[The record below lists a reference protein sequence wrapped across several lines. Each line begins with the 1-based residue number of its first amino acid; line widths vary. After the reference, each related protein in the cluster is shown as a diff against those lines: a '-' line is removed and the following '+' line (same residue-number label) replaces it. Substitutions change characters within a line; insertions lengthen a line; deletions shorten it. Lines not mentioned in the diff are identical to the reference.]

1 MEILDR
7 SQDSGTRSL
16 SADNRKS
23 RGFVNDEEEL
33 IQLAL
38 EGQSTAFETLVIRY
52 QDRLYTAMISIVGNA
67 DEAEDVVQESFIQAY
82 LKLDTFQQNS
92 RFFTWVYRIA
102 FNYALARRRRKKGVV
117 SLDESRENSGNE
129 PISRGDS
136 PDDRLTRHED
146 AQLVHQALALLSEDH
161 RSILVLRELEDL
173 SYEDIAEV
181 LSISIGT
188 VRSRLNRARSALKLQ
203 LEKFPDWNPQG

>member
-1 MEILDR
+1 VGGLLP
-7 SQDSGTRSL
+7 QNGKNPTL
-16 SADNRKS
+16 
-23 RGFVNDEEEL
+23 VNDEEEL

-38 EGQSTAFETLVIRY
+38 EGQSAAFETLVLRY

-102 FNYALARRRRKKGVV
+102 FNYALARRRRKRGVV
-117 SLDESRENSGNE
+117 SLEESRENTGNDPVANGE
-129 PISRGDS
+129 S
-136 PDDRLTRHED
+136 PDDRMSRHED

-161 RSILVLRELEDL
+161 RSILVLREMEDL
-173 SYEDIAEV
+173 SYEEIADV

-188 VRSRLNRARSALKLQ
+188 VRSRLNRARAALKLQ
-203 LEKFPDWNPQG
+203 LEKFPEWNPKG

>member
-1 MEILDR
+1 MPQNGKNPTL
-7 SQDSGTRSL
+7 
-16 SADNRKS
+16 
-23 RGFVNDEEEL
+23 VNDEEEL

-38 EGQSTAFETLVIRY
+38 EGQSAAFETLVLRY

-102 FNYALARRRRKKGVV
+102 FNYALARRRRKRGVV
-117 SLDESRENSGNE
+117 SLEESRENTGNDPVANGE
-129 PISRGDS
+129 S
-136 PDDRLTRHED
+136 PDDRMSRHED

-161 RSILVLRELEDL
+161 RSILVLREMEDL
-173 SYEDIAEV
+173 SYEEIADV

-188 VRSRLNRARSALKLQ
+188 VRSRLNRARAALKLQ
-203 LEKFPDWNPQG
+203 LEKFPEWNPKG